1 MDLPANVAPWLVF
14 AAIVILV
21 ARQVPRVIRD
31 SRGPIPDVGQAPE
44 DAEPIARFLPNDDG
58 LFTWYLDLPETPR
71 TDADPQEGE
80 PASVDSVRS
89 VGARRRG
96 GDRPG

>member
-1 MDLPANVAPWLVF
+1 MEIPSNIGPWLVF

-31 SRGPIPDVGQAPE
+31 SRGPIPDVGEAPD
-44 DAEPIARFLPNDDG
+44 DAEPMARFLPNDDG
-58 LFTWYLDLPETPR
+58 LFTWYLELPEKPR
-71 TDADPQEGE
+71 GDADPQAGE

-89 VGARRRG
+89 VDAMRRG